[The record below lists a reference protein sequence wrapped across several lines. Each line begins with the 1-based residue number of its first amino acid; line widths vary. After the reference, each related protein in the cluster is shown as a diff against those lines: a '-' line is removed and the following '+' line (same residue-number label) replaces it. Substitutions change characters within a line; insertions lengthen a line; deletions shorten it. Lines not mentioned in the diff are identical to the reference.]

1 MNALRRQLAYG
12 SFAGLLMVFAFAQ
25 DCALSQA
32 ITPSNND
39 GKQDDTPYVLKMTTR
54 EVVVDVVARDRHN
67 HPVNDLKVDELQV
80 MEVGKHSQKQPKSI
94 LAFHVIDPA
103 KTNERAEQPSAG
115 FRLTSGGGCAVST
128 TMHYE
133 LVYPASSES
142 GYHEILVTTS
152 RPHVTLSFRR
162 RYYVGETAAPAKP
175 QHQGDASASLREAA
189 CYHSVLPSSISLIA
203 QFVPAPKK
211 ASLRYSLVIQG
222 DSLAFIAL
230 TDETRRVQLDY
241 GICTFDE
248 DGAPMEYMHTSVE
261 RVLTQPE
268 YEQALVRGLPNL
280 LDIQGA
286 KQPTLTRFVVRDRVT
301 GNLGSLD
308 VVRPL
313 PPVDNGAKQKNTKP
327 PSGSIRG
334 FGSVVPRPGAFCGDV
349 FELPASTTD
358 LPDFWDMD
366 PIGSLY
372 VDWLAVPDQ
381 AVAVQHREGGQVVMK
396 TEGIPGVTSRSAWFG
411 IDYHGEFWV
420 TTPGEYDFKLTSD
433 DGARLYI
440 DDQLVIN
447 LDGVHA
453 ATDGDGH
460 ITLSAGRHSI
470 HVPYFQGPP
479 VALALVLQVKAPGE
493 EKFRVFDLRDFRA
506 PVGTE

>member
-1 MNALRRQLAYG
+1 VNALHRKRAIG
-12 SFAGLLMVFAFAQ
+12 SLAGLLLVLAFAL
-25 DCALSQA
+25 DCALGQTN
-32 ITPSNND
+32 TPSSND
-39 GKQDDTPYVLKMTTR
+39 GTQADPPFVLKMTTR
-54 EVVVDVVARDRHN
+54 EVVVEVVARDRHN
-67 HPVNDLKVDELQV
+67 HPVNDLKQDELQV
-80 MEVGKHSQKQPKSI
+80 MESGKHSQKQPKRI
-94 LAFHVIDPA
+94 LAFHLIDPA
-103 KTNERAEQPSAG
+103 TAIERNDHSSAG
-115 FRLTSGGGCAVST
+115 FRLISGGGCAVST
-128 TMHYE
+128 TMHYD

-142 GYHEILVTTS
+142 GYHEILVTTT

-162 RYYVGETAAPAKP
+162 RYYVGETAVPAKP
-175 QHQGDASASLREAA
+175 QQQGDVSSSLREAA
-189 CYHSVLPSSISLIA
+189 CYHSALPSSISLIA
-203 QFVPAPKK
+203 QFIPAPKK
-211 ASLRYSLVIQG
+211 ESLRYSLVIQG

-261 RVLTQPE
+261 RVLAQPE
-268 YEQALVRGLPNL
+268 YERALVHGLPNL

-286 KQPTLTRFVVRDRVT
+286 KQPTLTRFVVRDRAT

-313 PPVDNGAKQKNTKP
+313 PPVDNGAKHKNTKP

-349 FELPASTTD
+349 YELPETTLD
-358 LPDFWDMD
+358 LPDFWNMD

-381 AVAVQHREGGQVVMK
+381 AVAVQHRLNGHVIMK

-420 TTPGEYDFKLTSD
+420 STPGEYDFKLTSD

-447 LDGVHA
+447 LDGVHS

-460 ITLSAGRHSI
+460 VTLSAGRHTI

-479 VALALVLQVKAPGE
+479 VSLALVLQVKAPGE
-493 EKFRVFDLRDFRA
+493 EQFRVFDLRDFRA
-506 PVGTE
+506 PAGAE

>member
-1 MNALRRQLAYG
+1 MNTLRRKLAGG
-12 SFAGLLMVFAFAQ
+12 SFAGMLLVLVCAQ
-25 DCALSQA
+25 DCALGQA

-39 GKQDDTPYVLKMTTR
+39 ERQVDTPYVLKMTTR
-54 EVVVDVVARDRHN
+54 EVVVEVVARDRHN
-67 HPVNDLKVDELQV
+67 HPVNDLKQDELQV
-80 MEVGKHSQKQPKSI
+80 MEIGKHSQKLPKTI
-94 LAFHVIDPA
+94 LAFHVINPA
-103 KTNERAEQPSAG
+103 TATERAEQPSAG

-133 LVYPASSES
+133 LVYQASSES

-152 RPHVTLSFRR
+152 RSHVTLSFRH
-162 RYYVGETAAPAKP
+162 RYYVGETVVPAKP

-189 CYHSVLPSSISLIA
+189 CYHSALPSSISLIA
-203 QFVPAPKK
+203 RFVPAPKK
-211 ASLRYSLVIQG
+211 ESLRYSLVIQG

-230 TDETRRVQLDY
+230 NDETRRVQLDY

-261 RVLTQPE
+261 RVLTQLE
-268 YEQALVRGLPNL
+268 YERALVHGLPNL

-286 KQPTLTRFVVRDRVT
+286 KQPTLTRFVVRDRAT

-313 PPVDNGAKQKNTKP
+313 PPVDNGAKQKNTKQ

-349 FELPASTTD
+349 YELSASTTD
-358 LPDFWDMD
+358 LPDFWDLD

-381 AVAVQHREGGQVVMK
+381 VVTK
-396 TEGIPGVTSRSAWFG
+396 TEGIPGVTSRTAWFS
-411 IDYHGEFWV
+411 IDYHGEFWI

-440 DDQLVIN
+440 DDQPVID

-453 ATDGDGH
+453 AQDRDGH
-460 ITLSAGRHSI
+460 ITLSAGRHTI

-479 VALALVLQVKAPGE
+479 VSLALVLQVKAPGE
-493 EKFRVFDLRDFRA
+493 EQFRVFNLCDFRA
-506 PVGTE
+506 PAGTE

>member
-1 MNALRRQLAYG
+1 MNALRRQLACG
-12 SFAGLLMVFAFAQ
+12 SFAGILLVLVCAP
-25 DCALSQA
+25 DCALGQVTQPSSNSGTQA
-32 ITPSNND
+32 
-39 GKQDDTPYVLKMTTR
+39 DTPYVLKMTTR

-67 HPVNDLKVDELQV
+67 HPVNDLKEDELQV
-80 MEVGKHSQKQPKSI
+80 MEVGKHSQKLPKSI

-103 KTNERAEQPSAG
+103 KANERAEQPSAG
-115 FRLTSGGGCAVST
+115 FRLTSSGGCAVST

-152 RPHVTLSFRR
+152 RPHVTLSFRH

-175 QHQGDASASLREAA
+175 QHQGNISASLREAA
-189 CYHSVLPSSISLIA
+189 CYHSALPSSISLIA

-211 ASLRYSLVIQG
+211 ESLRYSLVIQG

-261 RVLTQPE
+261 RVLSQLE
-268 YEQALVRGLPNL
+268 YERALLHGLPNL

-301 GNLGSLD
+301 GNLGSLY

-313 PPVDNGAKQKNTKP
+313 PPVDNEVIQKKTKP
-327 PSGSIRG
+327 PYGSIRG
-334 FGSVVPRPGAFCGDV
+334 FGSVVPRSGAFCGDV
-349 FELPASTTD
+349 YELPALTAG

-372 VDWLAVPDQ
+372 ADWLAVPDQ
-381 AVAVQHREGGQVVMK
+381 VVTR
-396 TEGIPGVTSRSAWFG
+396 TEGIPGVTNRTAWFG
-411 IDYHGEFWV
+411 IDYQGEFWV
-420 TTPGEYDFKLTSD
+420 ATPGEYDFVLTSD

-440 DDQLVIN
+440 DDQPVID

-453 ATDGDGH
+453 AQDRDGH
-460 ITLSAGRHSI
+460 ITLSAGRHTI

-479 VALALVLQVKAPGE
+479 DSVALVLQVKAPGE
-493 EKFRVFDLRDFRA
+493 EKFKVFNLRDFRVPA
-506 PVGTE
+506 GTE